1 MQRLKISSVK
11 IRFLAIVAGLIVP
24 GVGAAQV
31 FDAGQQQA
39 GQIQREALRCSG
51 TVKELGNGL
60 VHMMTT
66 EGEQWLVKV
75 EAMPK
80 DIAYAGAADASFLQP
95 GMLVRFSSH
104 LSKRNQATDPVASI
118 TVTSLREGDELG
130 VKSDAVGATAGPGAA
145 LFGDQPDPKAKVKA
159 KPKPKAEDNTVY
171 VITGQLTRIG
181 RTGDMTINAG
191 GTNIK
196 ADLAKEVSVA
206 LDMGDLSYL
215 QPGDKFDFEGWH
227 IAGQK
232 GQAWAMKVTAEAAQ
246 PLTEQAKKKGKTAP
260 AAAKK
265 TGADTGSKSADG
277 EKKGG
282 AEK

>member
-1 MQRLKISSVK
+1 MQRLLTFSSN
-11 IRFLAIVAGLIVP
+11 IRLLAIAAGLILPAVA
-24 GVGAAQV
+24 AAQV
-31 FDAGQQQA
+31 FDGQQQG

-80 DIAYAGAADASFLQP
+80 DIAYTGAADASFLQP

-104 LSKRNQATDPVASI
+104 LSKRNQATDPIASI

-130 VKSDAVGATAGPGAA
+130 VKSDSVGATAGPGAA

-181 RTGDMTINAG
+181 RTGDLTINAG

-196 ADLAKEVSVA
+196 ADLAKECTVA

-227 IAGQK
+227 PAGQK
-232 GQAWAMKVTAEAAQ
+232 GQAWALKVTAEAAQ
-246 PLTEQAKKKGKTAP
+246 PLTEQAKKKGKAP
-260 AAAKK
+260 PTAAKK
-265 TGADTGSKSADG
+265 PGSDTGSKSAEG
-277 EKKGG
+277 EKKAAGD
-282 AEK
+282 K